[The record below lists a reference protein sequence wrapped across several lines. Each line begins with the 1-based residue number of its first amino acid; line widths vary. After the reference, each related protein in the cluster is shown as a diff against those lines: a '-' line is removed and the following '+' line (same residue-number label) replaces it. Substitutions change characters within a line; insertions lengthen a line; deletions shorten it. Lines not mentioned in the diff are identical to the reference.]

1 MVFLKVGAAG
11 SLWYAH
17 SPNLHRCDLESMAEA
32 DRSKHIAPTLVAIS
46 MGHDLTGLGGSR

>member
-1 MVFLKVGAAG
+1 MVFLKEGAAG

-17 SPNLHRCDLESMAEA
+17 SPNLHRSDLESMAEA